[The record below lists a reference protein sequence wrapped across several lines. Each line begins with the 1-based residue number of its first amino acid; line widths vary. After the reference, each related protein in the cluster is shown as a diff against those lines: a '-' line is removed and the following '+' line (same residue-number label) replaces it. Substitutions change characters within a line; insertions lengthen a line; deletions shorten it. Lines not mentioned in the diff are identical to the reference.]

1 MTEENK
7 ALYRRFVEEV
17 FNGKD
22 LSVIDELVAE
32 DFTEHSQPPP
42 GVPPGAEGLKRIF
55 ASYFRAFPDLHVA
68 IDLLI
73 AEDDL
78 VAAYH
83 TVTCTHTGDFIGI
96 PATGKPLRVEEAHIS
111 RYADGKVVE
120 HWIQMDM
127 MSMMQQLGALPA
139 PEQ

>member
-17 FNGKD
+17 FNDKD

-68 IDLLI
+68 TDLLI

-96 PATGKPLRVEEAHIS
+96 PATGKPLSVEEAHIS
-111 RYADGKVVE
+111 PLRRRQSGGALGADGHDE
-120 HWIQMDM
+120 HDAAAG
-127 MSMMQQLGALPA
+127 SA
-139 PEQ
+139 PRS

>member
-17 FNGKD
+17 LNNKD
-22 LSVIDELVAE
+22 LSAIDELVAE
-32 DFTEHSQPPP
+32 DFTDHSPPPP
-42 GVPPGAEGLKRIF
+42 GVPTGTEGLKLIF
-55 ASYFRAFPDLHVA
+55 ASYFKAFPDLHVA
-68 IDLLI
+68 IDLLM

-83 TVTCTHTGDFIGI
+83 TVTCTHTGDFLGI
-96 PATGKPLRVEEAHIS
+96 PPTGKPVRVEEAHIS
-111 RYADGKVVE
+111 RYANGKVVE

-127 MSMMQQLGALPA
+127 MNMMQQLGALPT

>member
-42 GVPPGAEGLKRIF
+42 GIPQGTEGLKRIF

-73 AEDDL
+73 
-78 VAAYH
+78 
-83 TVTCTHTGDFIGI
+83 GG
-96 PATGKPLRVEEAHIS
+96 R
-111 RYADGKVVE
+111 
-120 HWIQMDM
+120 
-127 MSMMQQLGALPA
+127 
-139 PEQ
+139 